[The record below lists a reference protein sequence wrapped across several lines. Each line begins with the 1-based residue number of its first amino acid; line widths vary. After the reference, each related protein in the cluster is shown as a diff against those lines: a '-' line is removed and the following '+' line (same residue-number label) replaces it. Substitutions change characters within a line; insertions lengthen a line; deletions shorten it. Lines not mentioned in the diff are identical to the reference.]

1 MYKPTLEEL
10 CQPLNVDLIDT
21 EKVELYEEK
30 QNELYELKEEL
41 EETKD
46 ELEDLKSTLNQMRE
60 ELDGYIKHFQG
71 FFYVDQLLN
80 SPMSEFYNDMED
92 MAKDVVKTL
101 EQLKLEL

>member
-1 MYKPTLEEL
+1 MSKILHPLL
-10 CQPLNVDLIDT
+10 GSLNVYKT
-21 EKVELYEEK
+21 VEEINDELKELMESYDPEEK
-30 QNELYELKEEL
+30 EELKEEI
-41 EETKD
+41 K
-46 ELEDLKSTLNQMRE
+46 DLKITLNHMRE
-60 ELDGYIKHFQG
+60 ELDGYIKHFKG